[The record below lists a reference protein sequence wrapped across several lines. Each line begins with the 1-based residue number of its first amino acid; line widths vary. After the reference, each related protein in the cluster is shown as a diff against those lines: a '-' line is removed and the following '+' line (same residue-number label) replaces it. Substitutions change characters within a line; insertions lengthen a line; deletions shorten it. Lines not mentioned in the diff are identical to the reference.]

1 MCFCLLRTT
10 SCGDRVCPSR
20 SLRFCACKAW
30 IEEAEDRAEVNALII
45 VRAPVVLKRVLGDFH
60 SCSSLAS
67 ARHVKACASSCH
79 ETSHKVQVP
88 TIPGG
93 LYIYIYCLGPQNIR
107 HVWASVSGLST
118 HSIRALG
125 CAPHQMV
132 FMYTWVYVPFF
143 REVVAWEV
151 SLFQYTP
158 MYTAQILIQQH
169 PRCPAESC
177 DVFTAGNIWTPS
189 ASPRGKRWTNRFT

>member
-93 LYIYIYCLGPQNIR
+93 LYIYILLGTPKHQTCVGVRVWSFHPLNPSVGMRSSSNGFHVHLGVCSLLQGGRCLGGLPISIHT
-107 HVWASVSGLST
+107 HVHRPNPDPTTSK
-118 HSIRALG
+118 
-125 CAPHQMV
+125 
-132 FMYTWVYVPFF
+132 VP
-143 REVVAWEV
+143 
-151 SLFQYTP
+151 S
-158 MYTAQILIQQH
+158 
-169 PRCPAESC
+169 
-177 DVFTAGNIWTPS
+177 
-189 ASPRGKRWTNRFT
+189 

>member
-93 LYIYIYCLGPQNIR
+93 LYIYIAWDPKTSDMCGRPCLVFPPTQSERWDALLIKWFSCTPGCMFP
-107 HVWASVSGLST
+107 SSGRSLPGRSPYFNT
-118 HSIRALG
+118 HP
-125 CAPHQMV
+125 C
-132 FMYTWVYVPFF
+132 
-143 REVVAWEV
+143 
-151 SLFQYTP
+151 TP
-158 MYTAQILIQQH
+158 
-169 PRCPAESC
+169 PKS
-177 DVFTAGNIWTPS
+177 
-189 ASPRGKRWTNRFT
+189 